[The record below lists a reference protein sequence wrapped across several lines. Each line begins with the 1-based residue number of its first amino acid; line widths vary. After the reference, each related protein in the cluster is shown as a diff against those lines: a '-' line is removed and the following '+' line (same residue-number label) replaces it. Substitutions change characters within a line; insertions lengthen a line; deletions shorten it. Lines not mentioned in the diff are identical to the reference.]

1 MPKIREAVK
10 ELFGREPNQSIN
22 PDEVVALGAAVQGG
36 ILGGD
41 VKDILLLDVI
51 PLSLGIETMGGV
63 ATHLI
68 ERNTTIPTSRSQV
81 FSTAADNQ
89 TSTEIHIVQGERAM
103 ATDNKSLGR
112 FVLDGIP
119 PAPRGIPQVEVTFD
133 VDANGILNVKAKDK
147 ASGKENTIRIEA
159 STGLS
164 KDDIERMKK
173 EAETHEGEDKKKKEL
188 IEVRNTADQAI
199 YTAEKSL
206 RENKDKLSAELVAA
220 VETKVGALRLSKDK
234 DDVDVIKTDTDA
246 LSMELAKVH
255 DEISKATAA
264 SAGPTEGAP
273 DAGPENPAPGG
284 EVKDAEVKE

>member
-1 MPKIREAVK
+1 M
-10 ELFGREPNQSIN
+10 
-22 PDEVVALGAAVQGG
+22 AA
-36 ILGGD
+36 
-41 VKDILLLDVI
+41 
-51 PLSLGIETMGGV
+51 
-63 ATHLI
+63 
-68 ERNTTIPTSRSQV
+68 
-81 FSTAADNQ
+81 
-89 TSTEIHIVQGERAM
+89 
-103 ATDNKSLGR
+103 DNKSLGR

-173 EAETHEGEDKKKKEL
+173 DAEMHDADDKKKKEV

-206 RENKDKLSAELVAA
+206 RENKEKLSAELVAA
-220 VETKVGALRLSKDK
+220 VETKIGALRLSKDK
-234 DDVDVIKTDTDA
+234 DDADVIKSDTDA

-255 DEISKATAA
+255 DEIAKANPEAGAA
-264 SAGPTEGAP
+264 
-273 DAGPENPAPGG
+273 DA
-284 EVKDAEVKE
+284 EVKDAEVK